1 MAISNTI
8 SSFKHK
14 TAGYGIAFFML
25 FSLSAA
31 AQTRGKVTVVK
42 DSRIDSLMALR
53 IALSKTPNTAAGA
66 YAPASTNGFRVQIFT
81 GSNRADA
88 YNAQSKFNEMYP
100 EMKTYIIYNE
110 PNFKVRAG
118 DFRTRLEASKLMEQ
132 VRAQFASVF
141 IIPEKINLPRNN
153 D

>member
-1 MAISNTI
+1 MQQSNTI
-8 SSFKHK
+8 SIISTK
-14 TAGYGIAFFML
+14 AIGYSIAFFML
-25 FSLSAA
+25 LTITAS

-42 DSRIDSLMALR
+42 DARIDSLMALR
-53 IALSKTPNTAAGA
+53 IALSKMPNTGAGV
-66 YAPASTNGFRVQIFT
+66 YSPASANGYRVQIFS
-81 GSNRADA
+81 GSNREDA
-88 YNAQSKFNEMYP
+88 YNAQSKFNGLYP

-132 VRAQFASVF
+132 LRSQFTSIF
-141 IIPEKINLPRNN
+141 IIPEKINLSKN